1 MRHKLSKVWGVFLFT
16 AILFFSGH
24 EAFAQSSFGQISGI
38 VTDPTGAAVPDAT
51 VTITSTN
58 TQAKRTVQTDS
69 EGDFIVTNLPIGDY
83 SIAVSKTGFRTAQ
96 QAGVTITADA
106 KITSNFT
113 LPLGQA
119 TEVIEVQGGAIESL
133 NTTSGEL
140 ARVIDSKQVEKLA
153 LNGRNYTQLLTLVPG
168 AVVTN
173 PDIFAVT
180 TSLAS
185 TNQTING
192 NRSDTGNL
200 TVDGAY
206 NQVAGSNGSL
216 MNNVGP
222 DFIQEVKIDTS
233 NASAEYGRTSGPS
246 FNIVTKSGTNA
257 FHGGAFEILRNN
269 YLDATNYIARRKTQ
283 LIFNDFGFYV
293 GGPIIKDKLFFF
305 VGEEWKHLR
314 QQATATTFTVPTTAM
329 LNGDFSAI
337 CTTGFNN
344 GICIP
349 PAGQTSSPNQLY
361 VPGTATPILNNNIA
375 SRITPD
381 GRAIANVYKTISG
394 LGLSYR
400 DGGIPSNNLTLA
412 PSNPLDFHQDLV
424 RFDYVINQ
432 KHSIYGRWIH
442 DKNTLIDPYGTFSN

>member
-1 MRHKLSKVWGVFLFT
+1 MRHKLSKVWGVFLLT
-16 AILFFSGH
+16 AILFFLGH

-38 VTDPTGAAVPDAT
+38 VTDPTGAAVPEAT
-51 VTITSTN
+51 VTITSAN

-69 EGDFIVTNLPIGDY
+69 EGDFIATNLPIGDY
-83 SIAVSKTGFRTAQ
+83 SIAVAKTGFRTAQ
-96 QAGVTITADA
+96 QSGVTITADA

-140 ARVIDSKQVEKLA
+140 ARVIDSKQVENLA

-192 NRSDTGNL
+192 NRGDTGNL

-305 VGEEWKHLR
+305 VGEEWKRLR
-314 QQATATTFTVPTTAM
+314 QQATATTFTVPTTAFAST
-329 LNGDFSAI
+329 L
-337 CTTGFNN
+337 
-344 GICIP
+344 
-349 PAGQTSSPNQLY
+349 SS
-361 VPGTATPILNNNIA
+361 
-375 SRITPD
+375 
-381 GRAIANVYKTISG
+381 
-394 LGLSYR
+394 
-400 DGGIPSNNLTLA
+400 
-412 PSNPLDFHQDLV
+412 
-424 RFDYVINQ
+424 
-432 KHSIYGRWIH
+432 
-442 DKNTLIDPYGTFSN
+442 